1 MHSQFNHVVVVAGA
15 GSLGLGMVA
24 AARQKATRIMHVVI
38 CDMVIMMVLQGPKLL
53 IALDFLDWKLEVA
66 KKCGADLVFNPSK
79 CDVVAEAR
87 HLTSVKSDLIKLLE
101 SIVDQEAD

>member
-1 MHSQFNHVVVVAGA
+1 
-15 GSLGLGMVA
+15 
-24 AARQKATRIMHVVI
+24 
-38 CDMVIMMVLQGPKLL
+38 MVIMMVFQGPKLL

-87 HLTSVKSDLIKLLE
+87 YL
-101 SIVDQEAD
+101 